1 LKCLSELLIKSVELI
16 DINFL
21 KGVLAAELVD
31 FMAVEK
37 RVIEV

>member
-1 LKCLSELLIKSVELI
+1 LKCLSELLVKGVELV

-21 KGVLAAELVD
+21 QGVLAAELVD

-37 RVIEV
+37 RVIDV